1 MPPTTGP
8 VTGIQA
14 YFQSDVPLPGVGNNA
29 SIILAPTSRAG
40 VMAYPV
46 APPQDTPTATINK
59 ATAIGERPSEKSVG
73 PTINN
78 KAKSKTNVPI
88 TSLRRFCIGLLTL
101 TESGAVE
108 NTPNFAALSSVSL
121 QCGK

>member
-1 MPPTTGP
+1 
-8 VTGIQA
+8 
-14 YFQSDVPLPGVGNNA
+14 FQSEVPLAGIGHKP
-29 SIILAPTSRAG
+29 SIILGPKSRAG
-40 VMAYPV
+40 LIAYPV
-46 APPQDTPTATINK
+46 AAPSDTPTASINK
-59 ATAIGERPSEKSVG
+59 PTAIGERPQEKAVQ

>member
-1 MPPTTGP
+1 NY
-8 VTGIQA
+8 I
-14 YFQSDVPLPGVGNNA
+14 GNNA
-29 SIILAPTSRAG
+29 WIILGPKSRAG
-40 VMAYPV
+40 LIAYPI
-46 APPQDTPTATINK
+46 APPNDTPTAKINK
-59 ATAIGERPSEKSVG
+59 PKAIGERPSEKSVG
-73 PTINN
+73 PKINN